1 MKYLC
6 LAYYDETKFDSLT
19 EAELAEIGRRCQPYD
34 GELAKSGHLLLS
46 GSLGRP
52 RETTTLRPGQGK
64 AAITDGPFVE
74 TKEQIGGFF
83 LIEARDLNE
92 ALRVASKHPAA
103 HMNEH
108 LGWALEVR
116 PLGVCEAH
124 EALEAEGA
132 GRAAEG

>member
-6 LAYYDETKFDSLT
+6 LAYYDESKFDSLS
-19 EAELAEIGRRCQPYD
+19 EADLAEIGRRCQPYD
-34 GELAKSGHLLLS
+34 GELAASGHLLLS
-46 GSLGRP
+46 GSLGRS
-52 RETTTLRPGQGK
+52 RTATTLRPGQGK
-64 AAITDGPFVE
+64 TSITDGPFVE

-108 LGWALEVR
+108 LGWAVEVR
-116 PLGVCEAH
+116 PLGHCKAH
-124 EALEAEGA
+124 EALEAEQAAGA
-132 GRAAEG
+132 